1 MRWPVLLLALWVPG
15 AAAACQSPGG
25 ARQDARASD
34 LWTRQLP
41 LNADGELDVTNTS
54 GSIDVE
60 GTSDPGVQVV
70 DVRAERVARATTEQ
84 GARDL
89 LTHITIQF
97 LSVPDRITLETERI
111 SGVLI
116 GASFEV
122 NYHVRAPAGATI
134 RTRTANGSTT
144 ITGTTGRVVATAANG
159 GVAGKAI
166 AGGIEARVSNGSIN
180 IDVAQV
186 GRDPIDLRAANGQVR
201 LALPEAANANLSAT
215 SANGV
220 IDVTGLTLD
229 KFGDQSPRRVRG
241 RFNAGGTPIEL
252 NSANGN
258 IYVTAR

>member
-1 MRWPVLLLALWVPG
+1 MRWPVLLLVLLVPG

-25 ARQDARASD
+25 VRQDARAVD
-34 LWTRQLP
+34 EWTRKLA
-41 LNADGELDVTNTS
+41 LNADGELDITNTS
-54 GSIDVE
+54 GTIDVE
-60 GTSDPGVQVV
+60 GTSDAVV

-89 LTHITIQF
+89 LTHITIRY
-97 LSVPDRITLETERI
+97 LSVPDKATLETERI
-111 SGVLI
+111 TGVLI

-144 ITGTTGRVVATAANG
+144 IAGTTGRVVANVANG

-166 AGGIEARVSNGSIN
+166 AGGIEARASNGSIN
-180 IDVAQV
+180 IDVAYV
-186 GRDPIDLRAANGQVR
+186 GRDPIDLRATNGHIR
-201 LALPEAANANLSAT
+201 LALPEAADANLSAT

-220 IDVTGLTLD
+220 VDVAGLTLD
-229 KFGDQSPRRVRG
+229 KFGDQNRRRVRG

-252 NSANGN
+252 NTANGN